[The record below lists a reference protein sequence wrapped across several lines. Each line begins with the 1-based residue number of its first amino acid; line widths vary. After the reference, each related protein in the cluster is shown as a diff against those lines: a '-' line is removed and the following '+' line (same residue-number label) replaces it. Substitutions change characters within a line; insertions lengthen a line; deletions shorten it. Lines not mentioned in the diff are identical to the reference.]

1 MPTPPMP
8 NPKSAAR
15 AVAVAAAAVLLASCA
30 KDNFHPVY
38 PVSGRVLVDGQPAAD
53 CLVFLHRTFDDDH
66 PRRVSPFGTTDATGV
81 FKINSY
87 SVGDGAPEG
96 EYIVTLEWR
105 ERSGLLGQNHDG
117 PDKLDGAYANKD
129 VNRNRPGFVIKV
141 EKGPLELAPFEIKLT
156 PEARRKADEIR
167 KKAQAKAG
175 MMGGDR

>member
-1 MPTPPMP
+1 MATPLMRIPI
-8 NPKSAAR
+8 SAGR
-15 AVAVAAAAVLLASCA
+15 AAAVAAALLAASCS

-38 PVSGRVLVDGQPAAD
+38 PVSGRVLVDGEPAAD

-66 PRRVSPFGTTDATGV
+66 PRRVSPYGTTDATGV

-87 SVGDGAPEG
+87 SVGDGAPAG
-96 EYIVTLEWR
+96 EYVVTLEWR

-117 PDKLDGAYANKD
+117 PDKLGGAYANKET
-129 VNRNRPGFVIKV
+129 NRTKPGFVITV
-141 EKGPLELAPFEIKLT
+141 EKGPLDLPPFEIKLT

-167 KKAQAKAG
+167 KKSQAKAG